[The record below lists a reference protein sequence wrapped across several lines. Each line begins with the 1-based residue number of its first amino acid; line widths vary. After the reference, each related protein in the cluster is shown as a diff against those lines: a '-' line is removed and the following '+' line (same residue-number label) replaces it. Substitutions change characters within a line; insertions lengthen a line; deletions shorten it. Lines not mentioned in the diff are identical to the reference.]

1 MRLLFVFLPT
11 VLPFAAFRSGEPW
24 LDTRGKVIDAHGG
37 GFLVHQGLTYWYGSQ
52 RNGWKCC
59 HDGGINL
66 YTSTDLYNWTA
77 RGLVLKTFQADT
89 NGSATGNGRDL
100 ERPKVV
106 RCAGTGKFVMWVRGT
121 GEGNTPQLAAV
132 AISDSPLGPFTFVGN
147 VTDPFHTIDPG
158 NPNQPVGYQ
167 YADATLF
174 QDPTSSKTFVYWRT
188 RVNAQH
194 TGFRAMELTDDCRDV
209 VPASDHQL
217 VRVWRSNSVP
227 HIRPLRCQ
235 RPVFDPRLEQ
245 FQSPNREAP
254 AVFFAR
260 GQYYLWASGT
270 DGWAPTTMHLYT
282 ADSPLGA
289 FNRSGLNN
297 SRGWLI
303 GWQPTPIPAPGQPG
317 NTKPDQPGVW
327 AFGSQSTYILPN
339 PQHKE
344 GSKLAP
350 FIYIADRWTP
360 NDVYSMGSYV
370 WLPLWIDPK
379 NSSRVRVVWH
389 ESWRLD
395 NATSSPFADGT
406 SVGASPPA
414 PSAAATAVPTVEIA
428 PGVLLPMVTLGGVN
442 STDYPSYPDYSNYSL
457 WLELGGRGFDSAWEY
472 RTQATV
478 AKAMV
483 ASGVPREQLFLT
495 TKIPGSLHGGCC
507 GCPGAGPAGT
517 CLPKCHG
524 LCFPAHGH
532 YTAENATSYI
542 HQNLKILLANGI
554 EYIDLLLLHEPCDY
568 IAPYPYNASAET
580 SDVYGAM
587 EAALLSTDPALMGRI
602 KSIGV
607 SNFNSRM
614 LTLLAVTNKVK
625 PAVNQCRMTV
635 GGYDAAT
642 HAYCRQHGI
651 TYQAYSTLHGKI
663 DDPAVSTIATAHGVS
678 NAQVGMRWVTQLGV
692 PLVTASEN
700 AKYDREDMGIFDF
713 ELSQAEMETLTAI

>member
-1 MRLLFVFLPT
+1 MPQDVDVALSNDFISGIALWHFNDFKVDNCGSKWPCPWGGQENNTHCEYDHAPPT
-11 VLPFAAFRSGEPW
+11 TFEELKSKGAPNCTYIKVDSRPGGENHKGSVDFWRRPKPAFAMVAS
-24 LDTRGKVIDAHGG
+24 K
-37 GFLVHQGLTYWYGSQ
+37 Y
-52 RNGWKCC
+52 
-59 HDGGINL
+59 
-66 YTSTDLYNWTA
+66 A
-77 RGLVLKTFQADT
+77 RANVQ
-89 NGSATGNGRDL
+89 GSARH
-100 ERPKVV
+100 V
-106 RCAGTGKFVMWVRGT
+106 
-121 GEGNTPQLAAV
+121 
-132 AISDSPLGPFTFVGN
+132 
-147 VTDPFHTIDPG
+147 
-158 NPNQPVGYQ
+158 
-167 YADATLF
+167 
-174 QDPTSSKTFVYWRT
+174 
-188 RVNAQH
+188 
-194 TGFRAMELTDDCRDV
+194 
-209 VPASDHQL
+209 
-217 VRVWRSNSVP
+217 
-227 HIRPLRCQ
+227 
-235 RPVFDPRLEQ
+235 
-245 FQSPNREAP
+245 
-254 AVFFAR
+254 
-260 GQYYLWASGT
+260 
-270 DGWAPTTMHLYT
+270 
-282 ADSPLGA
+282 
-289 FNRSGLNN
+289 
-297 SRGWLI
+297 
-303 GWQPTPIPAPGQPG
+303 
-317 NTKPDQPGVW
+317 
-327 AFGSQSTYILPN
+327 
-339 PQHKE
+339 
-344 GSKLAP
+344 
-350 FIYIADRWTP
+350 
-360 NDVYSMGSYV
+360 
-370 WLPLWIDPK
+370 
-379 NSSRVRVVWH
+379 
-389 ESWRLD
+389 ESWRLG

-517 CLPKCHG
+517 CLTKCHG
-524 LCFPAHGH
+524 VCFPAHGH

-663 DDPAVSTIATAHGVS
+663 DDPAVSTIATAHSVT
-678 NAQVGMRWVTQLGV
+678 NAQVVMRWVTQLGV